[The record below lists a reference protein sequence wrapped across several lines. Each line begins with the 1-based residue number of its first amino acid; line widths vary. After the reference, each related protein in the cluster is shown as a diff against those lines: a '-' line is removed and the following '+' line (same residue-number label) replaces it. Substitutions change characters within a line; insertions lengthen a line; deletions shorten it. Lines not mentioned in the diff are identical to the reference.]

1 MCQSFA
7 ERVVTTLA
15 DTAYTVFAID
25 VDGDGG
31 KDALAGTV
39 SSLFPGAHNALRR
52 MQHLCN
58 EVNMKSQDDM
68 ATT

>member
-1 MCQSFA
+1 LSQSFA

-31 KDALAGTV
+31 KDALSASGTV
-39 SSLFPGAHNALRR
+39 SSLFLARPMLR
-52 MQHLCN
+52 
-58 EVNMKSQDDM
+58 SD
-68 ATT
+68 ATSVQRRAARST